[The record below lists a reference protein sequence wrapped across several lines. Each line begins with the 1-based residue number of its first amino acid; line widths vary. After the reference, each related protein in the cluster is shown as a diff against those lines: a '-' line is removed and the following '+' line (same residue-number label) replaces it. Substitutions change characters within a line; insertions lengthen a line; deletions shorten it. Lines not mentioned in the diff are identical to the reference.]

1 MWDGRNV
8 DTMLGLEHGF
18 RIVDVHAQ
26 LDPDREAV
34 ATRGREIRPD
44 ALEREMGQ
52 AGVVRAIV
60 SPGRRPPGESYLRVN
75 NAVARLSHERPFAAF
90 ARLNGPREPGTGL
103 TARLRN
109 LHTERA
115 DHHTRPDDVR
125 QYAYDERFHGFTLEP
140 AYDGLPEADVL
151 EQLAAADLPVL
162 VNAGRHFP
170 PAAVEEQLL
179 GYDVPFVLASFAGY
193 PLAESLMDDALDLL
207 DEYDRVHLDTS
218 AVRYRDVLERGVL
231 AHPDRIL
238 FGSGVPDVHPNVA
251 VMEVLTLDIS
261 ENLMRRVFTKNPSR
275 VIPGLAAGAEL

>member
-1 MWDGRNV
+1 ME
-8 DTMLGLEHGF
+8 TMLGLEHGF

-26 LDPDREAV
+26 LDPDEEAV
-34 ATRGREIRPD
+34 ATHGREIRPD
-44 ALEREMGQ
+44 SLEREMGQ

-90 ARLNGPREPGTGL
+90 ARLNGPRRPGIGPVS
-103 TARLRN
+103 RLRN

-115 DHHTRPDDVR
+115 DHHTRPDDVE
-125 QYAYDERFHGFTLEP
+125 QYAHDDRFHGFTMEP

-151 EQLAAADLPVL
+151 EELEGANLPVL
-162 VNAGRHFP
+162 VNAGRRFP

-179 GYDVPFVLASFAGY
+179 GYDVPIILASFGGY
-193 PLAESLMDDALDLL
+193 PLEEALMEDALDLL
-207 DEYDRVHLDTS
+207 SDYDRLHLDTS

-231 AHPDRIL
+231 EHPDRIL

-261 ENLMRRVFTKNPSR
+261 EDLMRRVFTKNPSR